1 MSLVPRTVLPVSA
14 WARDEASPRETC
26 LWLPIEIGS
35 ASFHNLSVDCLEFVS
50 RPEML
55 PRRLSCFRT
64 YRRSRHC
71 IATIPS
77 LKNLRVLSRKRSEEH
92 TSELQSRSDI
102 VCRLLLEKKTA
113 YYL

>member
-14 WARDEASPRETC
+14 WARDEASLRETC

-77 LKNLRVLSRKRSEEH
+77 LKNLRVLSRKPLSHPPSLLRSV
-92 TSELQSRSDI
+92 LVQSRQH
-102 VCRLLLEKKTA
+102 
-113 YYL
+113 